1 MAHAVS
7 HWQSDTPQVVGSFGT
22 LAALQAAK
30 APDLLTV
37 CDLAEIRLDLLTIEG
52 WAPTERPWAHLVG
65 IVPLLFTARRKEE
78 GGALDWDAP
87 QRSHALE
94 SVLDDA
100 TLIDIEVASLESMA
114 TVLEEARKRQIP
126 CVASFHNFQSLPTDS
141 VLEHALTT
149 AHAAGAT
156 IFKIAAAVAS
166 PADLARLADFQLKNH
181 PLPVSTMGMGKL
193 APVSRLLCAQ
203 CGSILNYGYLGETP
217 TAPGQWDSGLLKSAI
232 ARLTPHRLP

>member
-78 GGALDWDAP
+78 GGALDWDAH
-87 QRSHALE
+87 QRSHALK

-141 VLEHALTT
+141 VLEHAL
-149 AHAAGAT
+149 
-156 IFKIAAAVAS
+156 AAAVAS

-203 CGSILNYGYLGETP
+203 CGSILNYGYLGEIP